1 MRKDVVGVEQVMC
14 LVCECADVYTGS
26 GTISSLGEVDRSKKL
41 VTKV

>member
-1 MRKDVVGVEQVMC
+1 MGVEQVMC

-26 GTISSLGEVDRSKKL
+26 GIIYSLGEVDRSKKP